1 MSMFQRQHRQEEA
14 WCRPYLWRLIDGGH
28 SGTNSQRHVFMLFIL
43 SVQETDALQTGTTVM
58 VQETFNQI
66 GILETDI
73 VNMTISL

>member
-1 MSMFQRQHRQEEA
+1 
-14 WCRPYLWRLIDGGH
+14 
-28 SGTNSQRHVFMLFIL
+28 MLFIL